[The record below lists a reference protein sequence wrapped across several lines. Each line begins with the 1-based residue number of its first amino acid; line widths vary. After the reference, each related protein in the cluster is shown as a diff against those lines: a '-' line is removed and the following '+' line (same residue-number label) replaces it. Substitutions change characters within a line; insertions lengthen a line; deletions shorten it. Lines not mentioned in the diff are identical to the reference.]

1 MVVPGSI
8 LIPKASMLDPRWRRL
23 ARVRLFC
30 NASCLAAIVV
40 GCLVLCGW
48 IFHIDRLKWGLLGST
63 SIEVNTALGLILLG
77 MSLWLLLPDPPRR
90 TYRYWGLFFAALA
103 AFIGAMTLIE
113 HIFGRDLG
121 IDRIFFGQDIS
132 VAATYSPERMSPIT
146 ATTFLALGLALL
158 LLDHE
163 KRWGWQPS
171 QFLSLWGA
179 FAAIMSLSG
188 YINGATATYRIFSF
202 TQVAAYT
209 ALVLFTMSAAVFFA
223 RPRVGIASDLTGRFS
238 GSAGA
243 RRFLPTVMIVPFLA
257 AWIRIRGQRAGLF
270 GTELGLALNVT
281 TNVVTLSFLVW
292 LNARLLNKTEESLEE
307 VREAKNILYDTSVK
321 DELTGLYNRRGFLT
335 FAEEQIKIACSGRR
349 ELLVVFADVDGLKA
363 INDQY
368 GHFEGDRAL
377 KRAAEVLLTVFRET
391 DLVARLGGDEFAV
404 LALDCSPAGLVR
416 INAHFDKLLR
426 AINDLEKPWKLSI
439 SVGAVHVDSRH
450 QLSIEELLGNADR
463 IMYDRKR
470 AKLAVAAK

>member
-1 MVVPGSI
+1 
-8 LIPKASMLDPRWRRL
+8 MLDPRWRRL
-23 ARVRLFC
+23 ARVRLYC
-30 NASCLAAIVV
+30 NASCLVAIVV

-48 IFHIDRLKWGLLGST
+48 ILHIKRLQSAFLGSM

-90 TYRYWGLFFAALA
+90 AYRYGGLFFAALA

-113 HIFGRDLG
+113 YIFGRDLC
-121 IDRIFFGQDIS
+121 IDRLFLGQDT
-132 VAATYSPERMSPIT
+132 TYSPERMSPIT
-146 ATTFLALGLALL
+146 ATTFLALGVALL

-163 KRWGWQPS
+163 KRSGWQPS
-171 QFLSLWGA
+171 QLLSLWGA

-188 YINGATATYRIFSF
+188 YINGATATYRIFSY
-202 TQVAAYT
+202 TQVAVYT

-223 RPRVGIASDLTGRFS
+223 RPREGIASDLTGRFS
-238 GSAGA
+238 GSASA
-243 RRFLPTVMIVPFLA
+243 RRFLPTVIIVPFLA

-307 VREAKNILYDTSVK
+307 VREAKNILYDASVK

-363 INDQY
+363 INDRH
-368 GHFEGDRAL
+368 GHSEGDRAL
-377 KRAAEVLLTVFRET
+377 KRTAEVLLAVFRET

-426 AINDLEKPWKLSI
+426 AINDLAEPWKLSI
-439 SVGAVHVDSRH
+439 SVGALHVNSRH

-463 IMYDRKR
+463 MMYDRKR